1 MRVTAQPPQLMVLD
15 RLPASAGSR
24 CDQFTCHLP
33 ALFGCGRA
41 AEELDA
47 VDRRAQLAHQ
57 LQPRHPRES
66 LADMLA
72 GKTHLPVEAGARRV
86 VDDRVGVGDQ
96 QMAAHLQCGRH
107 PAREAGESESVAD
120 IVEHL
125 AADDQ
130 LEPARERV
138 APHVELT
145 KGDMV
150 ESAAALLCPGQGGG
164 GDVGREQPAHPR
176 CQLDGEMAF
185 GTGKLQDPVQRS
197 FGQQLQRMLVF
208 PLLVG
213 RGVGPGVGGGKQ
225 RFPLGPVPDMRTNAS
240 FRHALPLQS
249 SLRAQQFVL
258 VPDQIT
264 PDLTGPSS
272 RRRVEHHPQLPQGA
286 GLDGE
291 PG

>member
-1 MRVTAQPPQLMVLD
+1 MRVTEQPPQWMVLD
-15 RLPASAGSR
+15 RLPVSAALSQG
-24 CDQFTCHLP
+24 QFTCHLP
-33 ALFGCGRA
+33 ALFGCGRP

-96 QMAAHLQCGRH
+96 QMAAHLQCCRQL
-107 PAREAGESESVAD
+107 ARKAGESELVAD

-150 ESAAALLCPGQGGG
+150 ESAAALLRPGQGGG
-164 GDVGREQPAHPR
+164 GDVGREQTRAPAVP
-176 CQLDGEMAF
+176 A
-185 GTGKLQDPVQRS
+185 
-197 FGQQLQRMLVF
+197 
-208 PLLVG
+208 G
-213 RGVGPGVGGGKQ
+213 R
-225 RFPLGPVPDMRTNAS
+225 
-240 FRHALPLQS
+240 
-249 SLRAQQFVL
+249 
-258 VPDQIT
+258 
-264 PDLTGPSS
+264 
-272 RRRVEHHPQLPQGA
+272 
-286 GLDGE
+286 
-291 PG
+291 